1 MKDDDVLPELQ
12 AYGPSLTTAE
22 AAEVLR
28 LDRAVVG
35 KLLHRGELP
44 GFRVGGRWRLRRS
57 DVQLVMLGKW
67 DGPETAD
74 PEADDD

>member
-1 MKDDDVLPELQ
+1 MEDNDVLPELQ

-22 AAEVLR
+22 AAAVLR
-28 LDRAVVG
+28 LDRAQVG
-35 KLLHRGELP
+35 QLLKRGELP

-67 DGPETAD
+67 EGPD
-74 PEADDD
+74 VPDQDDD